1 MAVSHPLR
9 NCDLITDEAL
19 KTQMLA
25 LLVAS
30 RALVPQS
37 SSMHAPQ
44 QHSRLV
50 GRRALVAMG
59 PVEPDEAWI
68 ATPSGLK
75 YLDAPA
81 AMGAGEPPAQGNVV
95 TVGYTGWTMDGKQF
109 DSGSISFAVGTGK
122 VIAGWDEGISTMR
135 VGGKRQMYVPAELGY
150 GSTGAGDDIPPD
162 APLFFECELKEVS
175 SGFMGAVKTVP
186 GGWFGIVLA
195 ASFIPYAIPADLRP
209 NFWN

>member
-1 MAVSHPLR
+1 RVAVSHPRR
-9 NCDLITDEAL
+9 NCDLITDAL
-19 KTQMLA
+19 TTQMLV

-50 GRRALVAMG
+50 GRRALVAMGG

-175 SGFMGAVKTVP
+175 SGFMGAV
-186 GGWFGIVLA
+186 
-195 ASFIPYAIPADLRP
+195 
-209 NFWN
+209 

>member
-1 MAVSHPLR
+1 MAVSHPSELP
-9 NCDLITDEAL
+9 ITDAL
-19 KTQMLA
+19 MLA
-25 LLVAS
+25 VLVAS
-30 RALVPQS
+30 SALVPQS
-37 SSMHAPQ
+37 CSMRAP

-50 GRRALVAMG
+50 GRRALVTMG